1 MYLKNII
8 NSNTGKIIM
17 SIILGLGL
25 ATFFR
30 SYCNEKKCYIFLSKK
45 PENVEN
51 KIFKEDNKC
60 YSYNLKS
67 TSCNSKKKR
76 CVLQYKKL
84 L

>member
-67 TSCNSKKKR
+67 TSCNSKKKKVR
-76 CVLQYKKL
+76 FAI
-84 L
+84 

>member
-51 KIFKEDNKC
+51 KIVKEDNKC

-67 TSCNSKKKR
+67 TSCNSKKKKVR
-76 CVLQYKKL
+76 FAI
-84 L
+84 

>member
-25 ATFFR
+25 ATIFR

-67 TSCNSKKKR
+67 TSCNSKKKKVR
-76 CVLQYKKL
+76 FAI
-84 L
+84 